1 MIFGRGRKIGR
12 GPPRLR
18 HGPGLKN
25 DDDAAGNGNPH
36 GGAGGEARGERG
48 EEGEAR
54 GEAGEA
60 RGDGGA
66 GAYAGGGEGDRDAG
80 GGGVGDATQTS
91 SVIIPE
97 TTDERVFFLALG
109 LSGFA
114 MMLTGIV
121 FMTHS
126 WYLTHSSAA
135 ILARPR
141 PK

>member
-1 MIFGRGRKIGR
+1 MCVVR
-12 GPPRLR
+12 
-18 HGPGLKN
+18 
-25 DDDAAGNGNPH
+25 ACA
-36 GGAGGEARGERG
+36 ERWASDLVRMTKEPLLIRPDG
-48 EEGEAR
+48 VAQ
-54 GEAGEA
+54 GEA

-66 GAYAGGGEGDRDAG
+66 GGGGGEGDRDAG

-135 ILARPR
+135 ILARAR

>member
-1 MIFGRGRKIGR
+1 MIFGRGRKKTD
-12 GPPRLR
+12 R

-36 GGAGGEARGERG
+36 GGAGGEARGDG
-48 EEGEAR
+48 GA
-54 GEAGEA
+54 GGEA

-66 GAYAGGGEGDRDAG
+66 GGGGGEGDRDAG

-135 ILARPR
+135 ILARAR

>member
-1 MIFGRGRKIGR
+1 MCIRDS
-12 GPPRLR
+12 
-18 HGPGLKN
+18 LKS
-25 DDDAAGNGNPH
+25 DDDAAERSGNPH
-36 GGAGGEARGERG
+36 GGAGGEARGDG
-48 EEGEAR
+48 GA
-54 GEAGEA
+54 GGEA

-66 GAYAGGGEGDRDAG
+66 GGGGGEGDRDRDAVGGGGEGDRDAG

-135 ILARPR
+135 ILARAR